1 MRRYPGSTR
10 ITLCLTLVIE
20 TGGGGGGKKFPGTL
34 EQDIGKYVGEIVKGS
49 GTHYE
54 MFPNSTFHS
63 AFLFP
68 GQVSYCA
75 DSIISVPGAIGFT

>member
-1 MRRYPGSTR
+1 M
-10 ITLCLTLVIE
+10 
-20 TGGGGGGKKFPGTL
+20 
-34 EQDIGKYVGEIVKGS
+34 GKYVGEIVKGS

-75 DSIISVPGAIGFT
+75 DSIIRARGAIGFAFLLKTNFCSSFGR